1 MKRGEQV
8 ITMSYINSNQIIFL
22 RLASNVS
29 ALIIIKNYMFLKGEL
44 FSKAQQCVLVS
55 ALLIKT
61 KSCLSLHNCTLSKS

>member
-1 MKRGEQV
+1 MTSSLE
-8 ITMSYINSNQIIFL
+8 
-22 RLASNVS
+22 LASNVS

-61 KSCLSLHNCTLSKS
+61 KSCLSLHNCTLSKSLKTKQIEPNNLRVLV